1 MHYTRFLAC
10 MFKHEEETIFILVSN
25 QSYSTD
31 LQEIIIDTFILKND
45 IKGTAEKLK
54 NELFSN
60 PCSNRCKMVNDF
72 S

>member
-1 MHYTRFLAC
+1 

-54 NELFSN
+54 NELF
-60 PCSNRCKMVNDF
+60 
-72 S
+72 